1 MIVTNADGTAI
12 TKNIEV
18 EVFLAPTIT
27 SLSSSTARTR
37 GVNLV
42 TLTPVFANGTASID
56 NGVGT
61 VITGQATSV
70 ALDTATTYTLT
81 VTNGAGTT
89 VTTSLDV
96 AVVDAP
102 IITAFTSS
110 ASTITLGDSVDLTA
124 DFTGGVLA
132 SINPLFRPV
141 KANVATTVT
150 PTKTTN
156 YTLLV
161 TNAAG
166 TAATRSVVVTVVA
179 VPTIAAFT
187 STSTTVNL
195 GDSVKL
201 TPFFTN
207 GKASVDNG
215 VGTVESKLSIA
226 VTPKATTTY
235 TLTVTND
242 AGTKSTSSIK
252 VEVVLAPTIKSLA
265 SSSATITEGENI
277 TLRSVFA
284 NGSASLDNAI
294 GCLLYTSDAA
304 DE

>member
-1 MIVTNADGTAI
+1 GVAIAVTPTATTNYTLIVTNADGTAI

-110 ASTITLGDSVDLTA
+110 ATTITLGDSVKLTA

-201 TPFFTN
+201 TPVFTD
-207 GKASVDNG
+207 GAASIDNG
-215 VGTVESKLSIA
+215 IGTVTTNVPIT

-235 TLTVTND
+235 TLTATNAAVRRVT
-242 AGTKSTSSIK
+242 STIK
-252 VEVVLAPTIKSLA
+252 VVVVPPPTATEIR
-265 SSSATITEGENI
+265 SSAATITLGD
-277 TLRSVFA
+277 SVKLTPFFT
-284 NGSASLDNAI
+284 NGKASVD
-294 GCLLYTSDAA
+294 
-304 DE
+304 